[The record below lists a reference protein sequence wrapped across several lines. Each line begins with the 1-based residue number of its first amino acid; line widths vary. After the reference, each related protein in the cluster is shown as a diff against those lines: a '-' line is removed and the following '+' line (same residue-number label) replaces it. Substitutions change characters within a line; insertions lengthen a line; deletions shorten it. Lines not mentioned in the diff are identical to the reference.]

1 MYRFFFIVYS
11 YFTIATTTVSG
22 WSVQNAIVNYI
33 KTSTLFN
40 ELHEQHVASNQVQH
54 MMKSTPLVNAPD
66 KDKIQFANGPVGKII
81 SDIMASEQALLGD
94 WKIEKIV
101 EAAGND
107 FNEQEGHEYLM
118 QVLNEAP
125 VTLFSFVD
133 CPWCLLAKQ
142 LLEEEYQL
150 INGDGRLQVIELED
164 MGREGK
170 RIRASIALSTGRTS
184 MPALFIGSKSI
195 GGYTDGFVLNSDT
208 DNNKEESGFQYIP
221 PKERDLR
228 CVESPGLAI
237 LHERKELAALL
248 SGATE

>member
-1 MYRFFFIVYS
+1 MITSTAVN
-11 YFTIATTTVSG
+11 G
-22 WSVQNAIVNYI
+22 WSFQNAIVNYI

-40 ELHEQHVASNQVQH
+40 ELHEEHVTSNQVRH

-66 KDKIQFANGPVGKII
+66 KDKIQFANGPVGKLI

-101 EAAGND
+101 EAAGQD
-107 FNEQEGHEYLM
+107 FNEHEGYESLI
-118 QVLNEAP
+118 QVLNQAP
-125 VTLFSFVD
+125 ITLFSFVD

-150 INGDGRLQVIELED
+150 INGDGKLQVIELED
-164 MGREGK
+164 MNRDGK

-208 DNNKEESGFQYIP
+208 NHDEDSGFQYIP
-221 PKERDLR
+221 PQERDLR
-228 CVESPGLAI
+228 CLESPGLAI
-237 LHERKELAALL
+237 LHERKEFGALL
-248 SGATE
+248 SDTTL